1 MEVPARERRRHPRFL
16 LPSMYT
22 SVALRPLDREKFQW
36 EGHAY
41 DISEGGMRFEIDH
54 PIEPGTPVAVRI
66 QLPGAGTLRIAERRP
81 VYAFA
86 NVVWLEED
94 DVDQPGPVRMACVF
108 SRFLQPG
115 DKERLLKRL
124 RSGRF
129 SLAA

>member
-1 MEVPARERRRHPRFL
+1 MDVKGRDRRQHTRFV

-22 SVALRPLDREKFQW
+22 AVAIRPLDREKYQW

-54 PIEPGTPVAVRI
+54 PIKPGTTVAVRI
-66 QLPGAGTLRIAERRP
+66 QLPGEANLKSSERRP

-94 DVDQPGPVRMACVF
+94 DVDQAGPVRMACVF
-108 SRFLQPG
+108 SRFIQPG
-115 DKERLLKRL
+115 DKERLLNRL
-124 RSGRF
+124 NSGRF
-129 SLAA
+129 SAAA

>member
-1 MEVPARERRRHPRFL
+1 MEVHPRDRRRHPRFL

-22 SVALRPLDREKFQW
+22 AVALRPLDRDKYQW

-41 DISEGGMRFEIDH
+41 DISEGGMRFEIDQ
-54 PIEPGTPVAVRI
+54 PIAPGTPVAARI

-81 VYAFA
+81 VYVLG

-94 DVDQPGPVRMACVF
+94 DIDQPGPVRMALVF
-108 SRFLQPG
+108 TRFLQPG
-115 DKERLLKRL
+115 DKERLLNRL
-124 RSGRF
+124 HSGRF